1 MDYVPTDEILD
12 ALAPPIGIKSFNL
25 GIELGL
31 HAFDLERIQK
41 DYQHDLVKQ
50 TRQILYKWRNDT
62 TVKATLG
69 VLEQALVNIGKG
81 AMSLEKVVEEIGVSR
96 KHNAEGALSKTQDH
110 DLQAKDSKSNV
121 KTDTYNRQRPSE
133 QKTVKNS
140 SQRPF
145 EEKTVTYSSQQ
156 PSEEKGRRTVS
167 DLIKKFESPK
177 N

>member
-1 MDYVPTDEILD
+1 VDYVPTDEILD
-12 ALAPPIGIKSFNL
+12 ALAPLLGIQSFNL
-25 GIELGL
+25 GIELGR
-31 HAFDLERIQK
+31 HAFDLEIIQS
-41 DYQHDLVKQ
+41 DYQRDLEKLA
-50 TRQILYKWRNDT
+50 RQVLYKWRNDM

-69 VLEQALVNIGKG
+69 VLQQALVNVGRG
-81 AMSLEKVVEEIGVSR
+81 VMCLETVVEKIGVSR
-96 KHNAEGALSKTQDH
+96 KHNAEGALSKTQDL

-121 KTDTYNRQRPSE
+121 KM

-140 SQRPF
+140 SQRSF

-156 PSEEKGRRTVS
+156 PTEEKGQRTVS